1 MTTVSNAKNP
11 SFQCKTHRVN
21 AAAGRWA
28 VGVAALLAGLVLP
41 RAHAGETAPDREWT
55 RMNAKV
61 VPMALAGETKPQGA
75 LPGTL
80 PGVEPKGVP
89 AVATADFLDSIGIC
103 TTFPDRGQPL
113 DVKGNVDEARLL
125 DLLRAAIEGVT
136 DRGPTTMQTFLD
148 LHRQT
153 GVRFSWGLGSGGS
166 NLPKLIETARI
177 LAAADVLL
185 AFEGNNEPNNWG
197 ITYQGEK
204 GGGRGA
210 TTWLPVAKLHRDLY
224 EAVKRDPLLRKYPV
238 WSTTETGA
246 QVDNTGL
253 QFLTIP
259 EGAETLMPA
268 GTRYADYTN
277 CHNYFYHPNV
287 PHPEDNKTWNAAD
300 PTSAC
305 RVDGLYGNFGR
316 TWLKKFPGYPEGE
329 LPLLPR
335 VTTETGCLIDKHVTE
350 DLQAV
355 HYVNVYL
362 AQFKRGWSY
371 TSIYIL
377 RDRTDEAGN
386 QSFGFYRRDYSPRKA
401 ALFLHNFTTILNDRG
416 RATTTGRLD
425 YRLPNQPATVHDL
438 LLQRSDGA
446 YQLVV
451 WGERLKGEDKVTVRF
466 GSEQPLV
473 EVFDPTIGTDPIAA
487 HRRVDSLE
495 LTLTDHP
502 LVLLVPERRDGASR
516 R

>member
-1 MTTVSNAKNP
+1 MTPRFPLPRPNGPISWRRA
-11 SFQCKTHRVN
+11 R
-21 AAAGRWA
+21 AGRSA
-28 VGVAALLAGLVLP
+28 LVVFVGVAMIAAMAMVSA
-41 RAHAGETAPDREWT
+41 RAGEPATPDAAAAV
-55 RMNAKV
+55 AK
-61 VPMALAGETKPQGA
+61 QGI
-75 LPGTL
+75 
-80 PGVEPKGVP
+80 EPKGVA

-113 DVKGNVDEARLL
+113 EKTVEMIRYCGFRWV
-125 DLLRAAIEGVT
+125 RAAIEGVT
-136 DRGPTTMQTFLD
+136 ERGPTTMETFLD

-177 LAAADVLL
+177 LAEADALI

-210 TTWLPVAKLHRDLY
+210 TTWMPVAKLHRDLY
-224 EAVKRDPLLRKYPV
+224 EAVKRDPVLRKYPV

-246 QVDNTGL
+246 QVDNVGL

-259 EGAETLMPA
+259 EGADTLMPP
-268 GTRYADYTN
+268 GTRYADYAN

-300 PTSAC
+300 PTAAC

-335 VTTETGCLIDKHVTE
+335 VTTETGCVIDKHVTE

-362 AQFKRGWSY
+362 AQFKRGWSF
-371 TSIYIL
+371 TSIYLL

-401 ALFLHNFTTILNDRG
+401 ALYLHNFTTILNDRR
-416 RATTTGRLD
+416 RATTCGRLD
-425 YRLPNQPATVHDL
+425 YRLPNQPITVHDL

-446 YQLVV
+446 YQLVL
-451 WGERLKGEDKVTVRF
+451 WGERLKGEDKVAVRF
-466 GSEQPLV
+466 GSVQPLV
-473 EVFDPTIGTDPIAA
+473 EVFDPTIGVEPIAA
-487 HRRVDSLE
+487 HRNIDSLE

-502 LVLLVPERRDGASR
+502 VVLLLPGQRDGAGR
-516 R
+516 